1 MKKLLMCILAGA
13 VLAASAG
20 AACAAIGW
28 AGNIWPV
35 NGNVVPEG
43 TDVGVYFQI
52 WKDGV
57 TNNAGQGAGISAML
71 YYGPDGGPYT
81 AVAMTFNVDVG
92 SNDEYTANIPVAA
105 LEGKSE
111 IWFYCEA
118 YDSTDAST
126 YTGAQDQNSNDPP
139 FMLNI
144 TPVLNRDVTV
154 YFRICLPPDTDPA
167 YDPAPGNVC
176 VIGDAAQLTAWGS
189 GVVMP
194 QPCAATSPQFYE
206 IGIVFPAGSNPAIQY
221 KYKKN
226 DCNDW
231 ESVGN
236 RSVFI
241 DDSDVIFIMPW
252 VDHWDN
258 YEGDDCPICGVGTED
273 STWGGIKQIYR

>member
-1 MKKLLMCILAGA
+1 MKKLLTCILAGA

-20 AACAAIGW
+20 GAGAAIGW

-35 NGNVVPEG
+35 NGNTVPEG

-57 TNNAGQGAGISAML
+57 TNNAGQGAGISATL
-71 YYGPDGGPYT
+71 YYGPGGGPYT
-81 AVAMTFNVDVG
+81 PVAMTFNVDVG

-105 LEGKSE
+105 LEGNSE

-126 YTGAQDQNSNDPP
+126 YTGAQDQNNNDPP

-154 YFRICLPPDTDPA
+154 YFRLCLPPDTDPA

-176 VIGDAAQLTAWGS
+176 V
-189 GVVMP
+189 
-194 QPCAATSPQFYE
+194 
-206 IGIVFPAGSNPAIQY
+206 
-221 KYKKN
+221 
-226 DCNDW
+226 
-231 ESVGN
+231 
-236 RSVFI
+236 
-241 DDSDVIFIMPW
+241 
-252 VDHWDN
+252 
-258 YEGDDCPICGVGTED
+258 
-273 STWGGIKQIYR
+273 